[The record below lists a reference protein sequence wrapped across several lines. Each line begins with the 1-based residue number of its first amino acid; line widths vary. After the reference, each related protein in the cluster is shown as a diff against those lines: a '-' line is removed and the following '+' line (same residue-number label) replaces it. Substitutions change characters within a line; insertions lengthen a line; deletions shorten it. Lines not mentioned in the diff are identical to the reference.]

1 MGNGNIVLAWKMR
14 DARILTCLH
23 KNCPE
28 IKIFFENT
36 GLDVEYWI
44 RLLRILD

>member
-28 IKIFFENT
+28 IKFFFENT